1 MPLKYRWSIA
11 AALVACAAAIAA
23 WPQLSAPREAKL
35 WGVEV
40 VAAFPHDPSAFTQ
53 GLVVHEGVL
62 YEGTGQYGDSSI
74 RKVDLE
80 TGEVEKIEPL
90 SALYFGEG
98 IAILDD
104 RLYQLTWQNQVGF
117 VYEVDSFERIE
128 TFRYSGEGWGLT
140 HDGEHLILSDGTASI
155 RFLDPDTFKVVKT
168 IRVRDAGRP
177 VVRLNELEF
186 VDGEIWANI
195 WYDDRIARISPDDG
209 EVLGWI
215 DLSDVYPR
223 GERGFENVLNGIAYD
238 ADAERL
244 FITGKNWPQLYEIEV
259 VPR

>member
-1 MPLKYRWSIA
+1 I
-11 AALVACAAAIAA
+11 
-23 WPQLSAPREAKL
+23 
-35 WGVEV
+35 
-40 VAAFPHDPSAFTQ
+40 
-53 GLVVHEGVL
+53 HEGAL

-80 TGEVEKIEPL
+80 TGEVEQIEPL

-98 IAILDD
+98 IAILDE

-117 VYEVDSFERIE
+117 VYDVDSFDRIE

-155 RFLDPDTFKVVKT
+155 RFLDPDTFEVVKT

-186 VDGEIWANI
+186 VDGEI
-195 WYDDRIARISPDDG
+195 
-209 EVLGWI
+209 
-215 DLSDVYPR
+215 
-223 GERGFENVLNGIAYD
+223 
-238 ADAERL
+238 
-244 FITGKNWPQLYEIEV
+244 
-259 VPR
+259 